1 MPPEVFIARQMVIDG
16 QRRILGYELLYRHAA
31 GATRAD
37 FGDAAQAGAEVL
49 SNLLTH
55 LGFESVLGENLAFL
69 NVSATILDSELLK
82 LLPPSRVVLEIQ
94 GISPLPDLLD
104 QCRALRNRGFRIA
117 FGNVLPSTAGAPLLA
132 VADYV
137 KLDIQ
142 ALGMTSLQAA
152 VAALRAHPVKI
163 IAEKVETPAQYRQC
177 KALELDGYQGFHFA
191 QPETLS
197 ARAINPSLLR
207 VTELLNMIRRNADL
221 PEIEAALKS
230 DVALS
235 VRLLRYINSAGFMQS
250 QPLRSVRHA
259 LTALGYRQLYRWL
272 SLLLLTSDEK
282 CRNPALARTALLRGR
297 LTELLGRE
305 CLEGHERDNLFIVGL
320 FSLIDAILD
329 IPMSRVLETLSLP
342 EGFSDALLARSG
354 IYGPFLALAEACEGG
369 DGDRI
374 SQLATQTG
382 LSARQINEAHLAAM
396 IWAEQVFL

>member
-1 MPPEVFIARQMVIDG
+1 MPAEVYIARQMVIDG

-37 FGDAAQAGAEVL
+37 FDNEAQAGAEVL

-69 NVSATILDSELLK
+69 NVSFSILESELLD
-82 LLPPSRVVLEIQ
+82 LLPPSRVVLEILD
-94 GISPLPDLLD
+94 SAPLPELLS
-104 QCRALRNRGFRIA
+104 QCRALRARGFRIA
-117 FGNVLPSTAGAPLLA
+117 LNNVLPEGAAAPLLA

-142 ALGMTSLQAA
+142 ELDPAALEAA
-152 VAALRAHPVKI
+152 VTALRACPVKI
-163 IAEKVETPAQYRQC
+163 IAHKVETPAQYRRC
-177 KALELDGYQGFHFA
+177 KALDLDGYQGFHFA
-191 QPETLS
+191 HPETLS

-221 PEIEAALKS
+221 AEIEAALKS

-235 VRLLRYINSAGFMQS
+235 VRLLRYINSAGAMLS

-259 LTALGYRQLYRWL
+259 LTVLGYRQLYRWL
-272 SLLLLTSDEK
+272 SLLLLTSNEK
-282 CRNPALARTALLRGR
+282 SRNPALARTALLRAR

-305 CLEGHERDNLFIVGL
+305 RLEGHERDNLFIVGL

-329 IPMSRVLETLSLP
+329 MPMPRAIETLSLP
-342 EGFSDALLARSG
+342 AGFSDALLGRGG
-354 IYGPFLALAEACEGG
+354 IYGPFLALAEACEGS
-369 DGDRI
+369 DWERI
-374 SQLATQTG
+374 GQLAGETG
-382 LSARQINEAHLAAM
+382 LSARQINEAHLGAM
-396 IWAEQVFL
+396 AWAEQVFL